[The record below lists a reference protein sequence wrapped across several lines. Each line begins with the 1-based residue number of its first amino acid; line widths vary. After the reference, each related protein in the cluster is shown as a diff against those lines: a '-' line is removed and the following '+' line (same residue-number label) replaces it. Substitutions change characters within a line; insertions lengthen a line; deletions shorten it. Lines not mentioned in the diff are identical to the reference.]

1 MEILSFDESV
11 DLLRR
16 RLHTADAINAS
27 ELHGFKELM
36 RDHAEVLPDH
46 WYWQAF
52 EELKALGHLDQA
64 SRKLNG
70 RDACGRLNAV
80 GRWFMRSQTAA

>member
-46 WYWQAF
+46 WYWQGFRGA
-52 EELKALGHLDQA
+52 EGTGSSGSSLSQA
-64 SRKLNG
+64 E
-70 RDACGRLNAV
+70 
-80 GRWFMRSQTAA
+80 RS